1 MNIKPLEDRL
11 VLKRSEA
18 ETTTAGGIILTESAQ
33 EKPQQGEVLAVGP
46 GRILENGKRAELDV
60 KVGDKVY
67 FGKYAGTEVKVDGE
81 DVIIMK
87 ESDVL
92 AIVK

>member
-1 MNIKPLEDRL
+1 MNIKPLEDRI
-11 VLKRSEA
+11 VIKRSAA
-18 ETTTAGGIILTESAQ
+18 ETTTSGGIILTESAQ
-33 EKPQQGEVLAVGP
+33 EKPQKGEVVAVGP
-46 GRILENGKRAELDV
+46 GRQLENGQKAPLDV
-60 KVGDKVY
+60 AVGDVVY
-67 FGKYAGTEVKVDGE
+67 FGKYAGTDIQLDGE

>member
-33 EKPQQGEVLAVGP
+33 EKPQKGEVLAVGP
-46 GRILENGKRAELDV
+46 GRVLESGKRAELDV
-60 KVGDKVY
+60 KVGNIVY
-67 FGKYAGTEVKVDGE
+67 FGKYAGTEVTVDGE
-81 DVIIMK
+81 EVIIMK

>member
-1 MNIKPLEDRL
+1 MTIKPLEDRI
-11 VLKRSEA
+11 VIKRSEP
-18 ETTTAGGIILTESAQ
+18 ETKTAGGIILTESAQ
-33 EKPQQGEVLAVGP
+33 EKPQQGTVLAVGP
-46 GRILENGKRAELDV
+46 GRQLENGQRAALDV
-60 KVGDKVY
+60 SVGDVIY
-67 FGKYAGTEVKVDGE
+67 FGKYAGTDIQLDGE

>member
-46 GRILENGKRAELDV
+46 GRVLENGKRAELDV

>member
-33 EKPQQGEVLAVGP
+33 EKPQKGEVLAVGP
-46 GRILENGKRAELDV
+46 GRVLDSGKRAELDV
-60 KVGDKVY
+60 KVGNTVY
-67 FGKYAGTEVKVDGE
+67 FGKYAGTEVTVDGE
-81 DVIIMK
+81 EVIIMK

>member
-33 EKPQQGEVLAVGP
+33 EKPQMGEVLAVGP
-46 GRILENGKRAELDV
+46 GRVLDSGKRAELDV
-60 KVGDKVY
+60 KVGNTVY
-67 FGKYAGTEVKVDGE
+67 FGKYAGTEVTVDGKE
-81 DVIIMK
+81 VIIMK

>member
-1 MNIKPLEDRL
+1 MNIKPLEDRI
-11 VLKRSEA
+11 VIKRSEA
-18 ETTTAGGIILTESAQ
+18 ETKTAGGIILTESAQ
-33 EKPQQGEVLAVGP
+33 EKPMQGKVLAVGP
-46 GRILENGKRAELDV
+46 GRQLENGQRATMDV
-60 KVGDKVY
+60 SVGDVIY
-67 FGKYAGTEVKVDGE
+67 FGKYAGTDIQVDGE

>member
-33 EKPQQGEVLAVGP
+33 EKPQKGEVLAVGP
-46 GRILENGKRAELDV
+46 GRVLDSGKRAELDV
-60 KVGDKVY
+60 KVGNIVY
-67 FGKYAGTEVKVDGE
+67 FGKYAGTEVTVDGE
-81 DVIIMK
+81 EVIIMK

>member
-33 EKPQQGEVLAVGP
+33 EKPQKGEVLAVGP
-46 GRILENGKRAELDV
+46 GRVLDSGKRAELDV
-60 KVGDKVY
+60 KVGNTVY
-67 FGKYAGTEVKVDGE
+67 FGKYAGTEVTVDGKE
-81 DVIIMK
+81 VIIMK